1 MTLKR
6 TFLILLAA
14 LVLAPPP
21 SRADFKTEYISN
33 EKGLSNSSVNCLL
46 TDSRGKLWIG
56 TWDGLNVYDGGSVIT
71 YKSNP
76 VDPATIS
83 DNIIRSVKEQGDG
96 TIWVA
101 TDYGINKR
109 SPGESGWSRF
119 HLGYENK
126 YPTNENV
133 FSMDIS
139 AGQTVFAS
147 AGGWGIA
154 MYDPASGQMIPFNIR
169 GLNTSAIRTFFCVG
183 DDRLLIL
190 DTADN
195 LYEVEYSIDRSGR
208 LTVGNN
214 TLLYQ
219 DRGVRRIF
227 KNGNELFVCLRD
239 NSVTMIDSMTGAVT
253 PLGHIGAAGE
263 LVNALKWDDGLLIV
277 SNTSSEIF
285 ACSLPDGRMCTVERI
300 HNSDVVTLCKSHD
313 GILFVGTDGNGV
325 LQIYD
330 DIKQFHSLPLTAISQ
345 RIRPV
350 RSFYKDRGGN
360 VYVGTKGNGM
370 YIIRP
375 DGSSENI
382 TDADGL
388 STNSVYAMAEDR
400 YGNILIGHDGNG
412 LEVYSP
418 KTRTFSHIRPAG
430 DEYFG
435 AVYVIFID
443 PDDGSVW
450 LGSFGDGLLRLG
462 LEMRNGQYAIT
473 RQERYTNRPDDTNSL
488 SNNIISSILKDS
500 EGFLWIGTRGGGLNR
515 FNPRTKEFD
524 HYTVTAEEGSISSND
539 ILSLCMSRDSSLLIG
554 TGFGFNKL
562 SDLSGGDAVFE
573 SFTSDDILPNNT
585 VHGIIED
592 DSGKLWLSTNKG
604 LAMLDSGNSQYI
616 SFYNYDSLQDEYTD
630 GACFR
635 SHDGLIYLGGHDGI
649 DWFHPDSVK
658 VRTYRPRPEISG
670 IMVRS
675 RPVSLQDTVKTRRLV
690 LKHSDNFFVVNFSA
704 VEYIN
709 NSNCRFEYNL
719 QGFDDT
725 WTDAGRGNSAT
736 FTNVPPGKYR
746 LTVRCTNGDKVLSPY
761 TQSLDIIIKNP
772 WYDTIL
778 ARICYCILAALMFWL
793 FIYILKKRMERK
805 KKIEFDELKRQQE
818 QATYEAKLRFFTD
831 IAHEFGTPL
840 TLICGS
846 SEQLVSGGKMTAKEI
861 KYLSVI
867 QNNANRM
874 QRLIGELMEFRKVDT
889 GNREPVFSKVCI
901 SDFVTSIIGNFS
913 EMNDE
918 KGISLNVS
926 LPPEKL
932 FIVSDRGALEKIIYN
947 LVSNAYKYTHSYG
960 RIDIGLSD
968 REDGTHFVVRNYGKG
983 LTPDELKRIFN
994 RFVVLENF
1002 EIQVAKGKPFRNGIG
1017 LNLALSLAKTLSG
1030 DIVPTSV
1037 LGEYTQ
1043 FELVLPHIPEDRIL
1057 LENTVEN
1064 PEDSTIP
1071 SMPEMGQDYI
1081 ETGYVPEPAPVH
1093 EPVRDDGERLTLMI
1107 VDDEESIRNLVSDI
1121 FSPAYTVLQADNG
1134 EAAVELLKNH
1144 RADLIITDLMMPR
1157 MNGIEF
1163 VRHLKSDEL
1172 TRFIP
1177 IVFLT
1182 FKNNVETEINSYEIG
1197 VEAFLPKPFYPKQL
1211 KAVVSRILRNRQD
1224 LRQYYNSAISKTTV
1238 LNGKAVK
1245 EEDRKFIVQLTA
1257 VVEENMTDESMS
1269 ANFLCD
1275 KMHVSRMSLYRK
1287 LKDIASV
1294 TPSEF
1299 IMNIKIGHAAQ
1310 LLRTTSMTVQE
1321 IMYASGFN
1329 NKSYF
1334 YREFAERF
1342 QMTPKEYRTA
1352 GERDRTEE

>member
-1 MTLKR
+1 MSCY
-6 TFLILLAA
+6 
-14 LVLAPPP
+14 PPP
-21 SRADFKTEYISN
+21 LRADFKTEYISN

-56 TWDGLNVYDGGSVIT
+56 TWDGLNVYDGGSVLS

-133 FSMDIS
+133 FSLDIS

-147 AGGWGIA
+147 SIGWGIA
-154 MYDPASGQMIPFNIR
+154 MYDSASGQMIPFNIR
-169 GLNTSAIRTFFCVG
+169 GVNTSAISTFFCVG

-190 DTADN
+190 DTAGK
-195 LYEVEYSIDRSGR
+195 LYEVEYSVSRSGR
-208 LTVGNN
+208 LIVGNN
-214 TLLYQ
+214 TLLYK

-227 KNGNELFVCLRD
+227 KNGNELFVCMRD

-263 LVNALKWDDGLLIV
+263 LVSAMKWNDDLLIV
-277 SNTSSEIF
+277 SNTSSELF
-285 ACSLPDGRMCTVERI
+285 AYFLSDGRMSTIERI

-330 DIKQFHSLPLTAISQ
+330 DLKQFHSLPLIAISQ

-382 TDADGL
+382 TEADGL

-400 YGNILIGHDGNG
+400 YGNILIGHEGNG

-418 KTRTFSHIRPAG
+418 KTKTFSHIRPAEG
-430 DEYFG
+430 EYFG

-443 PDDGSVW
+443 PDDGSIW

-462 LEMRNGQYAIT
+462 LEMRNGQYVIT

-500 EGFLWIGTRGGGLNR
+500 DGFLWIGTRGGGLNR
-515 FNPRTKEFD
+515 FNPQTKEFG
-524 HYTVTAEEGSISSND
+524 HYTVTEEEGSISSND

-554 TGFGFNKL
+554 TGYGFNKL
-562 SDLSGGDAVFE
+562 SDLSGGKAAFE

-604 LAMLDSGNSQYI
+604 LAMLDFGNSQYI

-630 GACFR
+630 GTCFR

-658 VRTYRPRPEISG
+658 VRTYRPRPEISD

-725 WTDAGRGNSAT
+725 WTDAGKGNSAT

-778 ARICYCILAALMFWL
+778 ARICYCILVALMSWML
-793 FIYILKKRMERK
+793 IYILKKRMERK
-805 KKIEFDELKRQQE
+805 KKIEFEELKRQQE
-818 QATYEAKLRFFTD
+818 KATYEAKLRFFTD

-846 SEQLVSGGKMTAKEI
+846 SEQLVSSGKMSAREI

-889 GNREPVFSKVCI
+889 GNCEPVFSKVCI

-926 LPPEKL
+926 LPPKKL
-932 FIVSDRGALEKIIYN
+932 FIVSDKGALEKIIYN

-968 REDGTHFVVRNYGKG
+968 GEDSTHFVIRNYGKG

-994 RFVVLENF
+994 RFVILENF
-1002 EIQVAKGKPFRNGIG
+1002 EMQVAKGRPFRNGIG
-1017 LNLALSLAKTLSG
+1017 LNLALSLAKALSG
-1030 DIVPTSV
+1030 NIVPTSV

-1057 LENTVEN
+1057 PENAVEK
-1064 PEDSTIP
+1064 PSDCTIR
-1071 SMPEMGQDYI
+1071 SMPLMDRDYI
-1081 ETGYVPEPAPVH
+1081 GDGYVPEQAPV
-1093 EPVRDDGERLTLMI
+1093 PVRDDGDRLRLMI
-1107 VDDEESIRNLVSDI
+1107 VDDEEAIRNLVSDI
-1121 FSPAYTVLQADNG
+1121 FNPEYAVLQADNG
-1134 EAAVELLKNH
+1134 EEAVKLLNTN
-1144 RADLIITDLMMPR
+1144 RVDLIITDLMMPR

-1197 VEAFLPKPFYPKQL
+1197 VEAFLPKPFHPKQL
-1211 KAVVSRILRNRQD
+1211 KAVVSRIMRNRQD

-1257 VVEENMTDESMS
+1257 VVEENMTDESLS

-1342 QMTPKEYRTA
+1342 QMTPKAYRTA
-1352 GERDRTEE
+1352 GGRDRTEE

>member
-1 MTLKR
+1 M
-6 TFLILLAA
+6 
-14 LVLAPPP
+14 V
-21 SRADFKTEYISN
+21 
-33 EKGLSNSSVNCLL
+33 
-46 TDSRGKLWIG
+46 DSGGKLWIG
-56 TWDGLNVYDGGSVIT
+56 TWDGLNVYDGRTVT
-71 YKSNP
+71 AYKSNP
-76 VDPATIS
+76 VDPDTIS
-83 DNIIRSVKEQGDG
+83 DNIIRAVCEQADG

-101 TDYGINKR
+101 TDYGINKL
-109 SPGESGWSRF
+109 SPGEPGWSRF
-119 HLGYENK
+119 YLGYENK

-133 FSMDIS
+133 FSLDIS
-139 AGQTVFAS
+139 ADQTVFAS
-147 AGGWGIA
+147 AVGWGIA
-154 MYDPASGQMIPFNIR
+154 VYDPVSGQMAPFNIR
-169 GLNTSAIRTFFCVG
+169 GLNTSAIRTFFCAG
-183 DDRLLIL
+183 EGRLMIL
-190 DTADN
+190 DTDN
-195 LYEVEYSIDRSGR
+195 SLYNVEYSFDSAGR
-208 LTVGNN
+208 LDVGNCVHV
-214 TLLYQ
+214 YR
-219 DRGVRRIF
+219 DRVIRKIF
-227 KNGNELFVCLRD
+227 KNGKELFVCFND
-239 NSVTMIDSMTGAVT
+239 NSVMMIDSHTGSGT
-253 PLGHIGAAGE
+253 WLDRIGEFGELSGAARWGE
-263 LVNALKWDDGLLIV
+263 DCLIV
-277 SNTSSEIF
+277 SNTSSEI
-285 ACSLPDGRMCTVERI
+285 ASYSLKDGAVGGMDRI
-300 HNSDVVTLCKSHD
+300 HDSDVVTLCKGDD

-330 DIKQFHSLPLTAISQ
+330 DLKQFHSLPLSAVSQ
-345 RIRPV
+345 KIRPV
-350 RSFYKDRGGN
+350 RSFYKDGN
-360 VYVGTKGNGM
+360 GVLYVGTKGSGL
-370 YIIRP
+370 YIVRP

-382 TDADGL
+382 TVANGL
-388 STNSVYAMAEDR
+388 ASNSVYAMAEDP
-400 YGNILIGHDGNG
+400 YGNILLGHDGNG
-412 LEVYSP
+412 LDVYSP
-418 KTRTFSHIRPAG
+418 KKKTLSHILPA
-430 DEYFG
+430 DDVYFG
-435 AVYVIFID
+435 SVYVIFTD
-443 PDDGSVW
+443 PDDGCLW
-450 LGSFGDGLLRLG
+450 LGSFGDGLLRLR
-462 LEMRNGQYAIT
+462 LEMKNGQYHVT
-473 RQERYTNRPDDTNSL
+473 GQERFTNHPENSNSL
-488 SNNIISSILKDS
+488 SNNIVSAILKDS
-500 EGFLWIGTRGGGLNR
+500 DGFLWIGTRGGGLNR

-524 HYTVTAEEGSISSND
+524 HYTVNAGKGSISSND

-573 SFTSDDILPNNT
+573 SFTSEDILPNNT

-592 DSGKLWLSTNKG
+592 SSGKLWMSTNKG
-604 LAMLDSGNSQYI
+604 LAMLDFSNSQYI

-635 SHDGLIYLGGHDGI
+635 SHDGMIYLGGHDGI

-658 VRTYRPRPEISG
+658 VRTYRPRPEIRR
-670 IMVRS
+670 ITVRS
-675 RPVSLQDTVKTRRLV
+675 NPVPLRDTIRTGGLV
-690 LKHSDNFFVVNFSA
+690 LEHGDNFFVVDFAA

-709 NSNCRFEYNL
+709 NANCRFEYIL
-719 QGFDDT
+719 EGFNDT
-725 WTDAGRGNSAT
+725 WTDSGSGSSAT

-746 LTVRCTNGDKVLSPY
+746 LKVRCTNGDKVLSPY
-761 TQSLDIIIKNP
+761 TRSLDITVKDP
-772 WYDTIL
+772 WYDTVL
-778 ARICYCILAALMFWL
+778 ARICYVVIIALLCWL
-793 FIYILKKRMERK
+793 FIILFKKRMERRK
-805 KKIEFDELKRQQE
+805 RIEFDELKRLQQQE
-818 QATYEAKLRFFTD
+818 TYEAKLRFFTD

-846 SEQLVSGGKMTAKEI
+846 SEQLVASGRMSAKES
-861 KYLSVI
+861 KYLSII

-874 QRLIGELMEFRKVDT
+874 QRLVGELMEFRKVDT
-889 GNREPVFSKVCI
+889 GHREPVFSKVCV

-913 EMNDE
+913 ELNDE
-918 KGISLNVS
+918 KSISLNVA

-932 FIVSDRGALEKIIYN
+932 YIVSDRGALEKIIYN
-947 LVSNAYKYTHSYG
+947 LVSNAYKYTNSYG
-960 RIDIGLSD
+960 RIDVELSERD
-968 REDGTHFVVRNYGKG
+968 DSTHFVIRNYGKG
-983 LTPDELKRIFN
+983 MTHDELKKIFN
-994 RFVVLENF
+994 RFTILENF
-1002 EIQVAKGKPFRNGIG
+1002 EIQMAKGKPFRNGIG

-1030 DIVPTSV
+1030 DIVPTSA

-1269 ANFLCD
+1269 ANFLCE